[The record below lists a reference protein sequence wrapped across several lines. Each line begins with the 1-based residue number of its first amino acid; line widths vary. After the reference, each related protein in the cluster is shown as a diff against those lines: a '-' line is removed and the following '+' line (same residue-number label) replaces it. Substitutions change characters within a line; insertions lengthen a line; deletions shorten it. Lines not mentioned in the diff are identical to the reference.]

1 MTVADRIRLAPTPAD
16 VSRFNAWFDEKCIR
30 AGIAKTLA
38 ADLKLCV
45 NEVLA
50 NAISYG
56 FREIAKPWI
65 TVRIQLDKTRAIATI
80 IDNGTY
86 FDLRGWR
93 VQKDRDLM
101 TGEPGGF
108 GIALV
113 KERAKRLEY
122 SRFCKRNHL
131 RITCELPAPCTA
143 GPHT

>member
-1 MTVADRIRLAPTPAD
+1 MRLADRISLAPTPAD
-16 VSRFNAWFDEKCIR
+16 VSRFNAWFDERCIR

-56 FREIAKPWI
+56 FREVKNPWV
-65 TVRIQLDKTRAIATI
+65 TVRIQLDKTRAVASI

-86 FDLRGWR
+86 FDLRGHKIA
-93 VQKDRDLM
+93 KDRDLM

-108 GIALV
+108 GIALI
-113 KERAKRLEY
+113 KERAKHIHY
-122 SRFCKRNHL
+122 SRFCGRNHL
-131 RITCELPAPCTA
+131 RITCELAAPCSA
-143 GPHT
+143 GQRT

>member
-1 MTVADRIRLAPTPAD
+1 MRLADRISLVPTPAD
-16 VSRFNAWFDEKCIR
+16 VSRFNAWFDEKCSR
-30 AGIAKTLA
+30 AGIAKMLA

-56 FREIAKPWI
+56 FRGIAKPWI
-65 TVRIQLDKTRAIATI
+65 TVRIQLDKSRASATI

-93 VQKDRDLM
+93 VQQDRDLM

-108 GIALV
+108 GIALI
-113 KERAKRLEY
+113 KERAKHIDY
-122 SRFCKRNHL
+122 SRFCGRNHL
-131 RITCELPAPCTA
+131 RITCELAAPCTA